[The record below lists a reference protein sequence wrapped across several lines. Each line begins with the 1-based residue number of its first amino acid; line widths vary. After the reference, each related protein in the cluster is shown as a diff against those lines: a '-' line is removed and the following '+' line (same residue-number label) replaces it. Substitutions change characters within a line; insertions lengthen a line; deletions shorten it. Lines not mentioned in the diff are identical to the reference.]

1 MSPFFC
7 ESSYNQ
13 KLDKGGRGVERGL
26 SIACHAPLL
35 EARNRMGNCII
46 AVVILGTDSLVAW
59 LDNGTSKRYT
69 ALDLGIDSADDFASV
84 RISADGTALQ
94 WNNGEGISSQDL
106 IELGKEVNYVE
117 EEKHRL
123 LKTLSEIRREASF
136 SQTRLGEAAGIRQ
149 SVISRIEGCEISPQ
163 INTLLKLLAPLGKTL
178 AIVDLEDR
186 G

>member
-1 MSPFFC
+1 M
-7 ESSYNQ
+7 E
-13 KLDKGGRGVERGL
+13 
-26 SIACHAPLL
+26 
-35 EARNRMGNCII
+35 NCII
-46 AVVILGTDSLVAW
+46 AVVILSTDSLIAW
-59 LDNGTSKRYT
+59 FDNGTSKRYT
-69 ALDLGIDSADDFASV
+69 AQDLGIDSADDFASV
-84 RISADGTALQ
+84 RISAGSTALE
-94 WNNGEGISSQDL
+94 WNNGEGISAQSL

-178 AIVDLEDR
+178 AIVDLKDR